1 MILKKVKSLF
11 ILMLAIIMLCCAG
24 MTAYAQTSDSG
35 VPPVSDDALVSVD
48 TESGESGPEMDLLE
62 EGSLPDGETLPGSQ
76 EKTVE
81 KQQTESEQSGNTPYF
96 IGAGVAVLVF
106 IGVAVFCKIKGKN

>member
-1 MILKKVKSLF
+1 MKQVKSLF
-11 ILMLAIIMLCCAG
+11 ILMLAIVMLCCAG

-81 KQQTESEQSGNTPYF
+81 KRQ
-96 IGAGVAVLVF
+96 AGQNSH
-106 IGVAVFCKIKGKN
+106 GSCR